1 MSMADTSLRNE
12 VSARLENSTAGRED
26 SDMKPAWKS
35 MFAFTVRGHLA
46 VMIPAWISSMIAGG
60 IKPCMAIFMG
70 FIFDDIAKYVA
81 GSSNYSSMIGSISKW
96 CIVLTG
102 LGLGSFLA
110 NAGFFGLWL
119 IFGESQAK
127 QARERLFTGL
137 LRREMEWYDLRKDG
151 ISPVL
156 IRIQT

>member
-1 MSMADTSLRNE
+1 MVNTSLRDE
-12 VSARLENSTAGRED
+12 VSSRPDSSAAGTED
-26 SDMKPAWKS
+26 SDAKPTWKC
-35 MFAFTVRGHLA
+35 MFVFTARRHLI
-46 VMIPAWISSMIAGG
+46 VMIPAWICSMTAGV
-60 IKPCMAIFMG
+60 IKPSMAIFMG

-81 GSSNYSSMIGSISKW
+81 GSSNYSHMIGSISKW

-102 LGLGSFLA
+102 LGLGSCLA
-110 NAGFFGLWL
+110 NGGFFGLWL
-119 IFGESQAK
+119 VFGESQAK

>member
-1 MSMADTSLRNE
+1 MGMADTSPRDD

-26 SDMKPAWKS
+26 SDPKPAWKS
-35 MFAFTVRGHLA
+35 MFVFTVRGHLA
-46 VMIPAWISSMIAGG
+46 VMIPAWISSMTAGV
-60 IKPCMAIFMG
+60 IKPSMAIFMG

-81 GSSNYSSMIGSISKW
+81 GSANYSSMIKRISKW

-102 LGLGSFLA
+102 LGVGSCLA

-127 QARERLFTGL
+127 QARQKLFAGL